1 MFLIAHNLSINQ
13 SHNRRDIV
21 NHRRRGIYLIV
32 KSITIASDE
41 AKNLYEDR
49 AIGERKKIAR
59 NCR

>member
-1 MFLIAHNLSINQ
+1 MISLIIVVVEYLIA
-13 SHNRRDIV
+13 
-21 NHRRRGIYLIV
+21 
-32 KSITIASDE
+32 KSITIASNE